1 MFNGFG
7 LKNTLFS
14 IASGMA
20 FAYSMRL
27 ENENNLGV
35 SPSVLNVGVGIIFL
49 FALYKLYS
57 EKSFPIHMKS
67 LSGRTDTIWVN
78 KDTTVAECQK
88 SIAREYNLLG
98 DKYRDLR
105 LIFAGKGL
113 YEEGKRMID
122 YNVGRDST
130 INVATALK
138 GN

>member
-1 MFNGFG
+1 MLKGFG

-14 IASGMA
+14 IAAGMA

-57 EKSFPIHMKS
+57 EKSFPIFTKG
-67 LSGRTDTIWVN
+67 LRGRTITIWVN
-78 KDTTVAECQK
+78 KNTTITECRESICRRENAPAAERGGLKLIYAGRQLEEDRR
-88 SIAREYNLLG
+88 IG
-98 DKYRDLR
+98 DYGIEKH
-105 LIFAGKGL
+105 
-113 YEEGKRMID
+113 
-122 YNVGRDST
+122 ST
-130 INVATALK
+130 INAVLRLN